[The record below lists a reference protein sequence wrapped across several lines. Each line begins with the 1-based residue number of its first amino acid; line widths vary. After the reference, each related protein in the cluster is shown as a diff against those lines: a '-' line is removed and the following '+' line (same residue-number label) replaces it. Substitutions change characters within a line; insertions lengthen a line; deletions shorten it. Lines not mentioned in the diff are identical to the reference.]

1 MRGQPGRRA
10 PSRKQRRSDPLAAVL
25 AQRHWRR
32 RREGAAGGRIL
43 PTAQQAAP
51 QHPLLSSQ
59 HLSVSRVGQGQTCR
73 VTWGSCAF
81 VSPTT
86 VRLGGVPGPF
96 QA

>member
-25 AQRHWRR
+25 AEALAA
-32 RREGAAGGRIL
+32 EGGGRGGRIL

-81 VSPTT
+81 VSPTM